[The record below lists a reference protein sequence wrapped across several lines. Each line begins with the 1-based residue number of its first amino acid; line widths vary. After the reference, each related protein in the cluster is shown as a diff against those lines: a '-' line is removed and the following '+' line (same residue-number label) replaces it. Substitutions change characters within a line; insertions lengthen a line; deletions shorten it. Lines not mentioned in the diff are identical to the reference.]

1 MGILGAETGIG
12 FPGISLYF
20 DNVPKG
26 ISIFGISISIAGIL
40 LIIGIMAGIFVTL
53 KKAARTG
60 QNKEQYIEL
69 SIYILVSTIIG
80 SRIGFVIFNWEL
92 YSDNFLQIF
101 NFRTGGLSI
110 YGGIIA
116 ALIATYI
123 YCKLKKINAL
133 LILDTSVPGILI
145 CQIVSKFGDF
155 FNRSGLGRYTDSIFR
170 MNINTTDSG
179 LNRIYRQ
186 AVISNTELA
195 KQLNRENMR
204 LGIVSDIRNNLL
216 LTEEGETF
224 IQVHPVF
231 LYEILL
237 CVILLTVILILSK
250 KKKFDGEFTYIY
262 ISGYCLGRTIIECF
276 KADSLIVIK
285 DVNVGQIISGGF
297 TLAAIVLTVLKF
309 LKYKHIFGRDK

>member
-40 LIIGIMAGIFVTL
+40 LITGIIAGIFVTI
-53 KKAARTG
+53 KKAAQTG

-116 ALIATYI
+116 ALIAVYI
-123 YCKLKKINAL
+123 YCKLKRINAL
-133 LILDTSVPGILI
+133 LILDTSILGILI
-145 CQIVSKFGDF
+145 CQIISKFGDF
-155 FNRSGLGRYTDSIFR
+155 FNRTGLGRYTDSIFR
-170 MNINTTDSG
+170 MNINTTDSS
-179 LNRIYRQ
+179 LSQIYRQ

-195 KQLNRENMR
+195 EHLGGENMK
-204 LGIVSDIRNNLL
+204 LGIVTDIRKNLL
-216 LTEEGETF
+216 LTEKGETF

-231 LYEILL
+231 VYEILL
-237 CVILLTVILILSK
+237 CIILLAVILVIGR
-250 KKKFDGEFTYIY
+250 KKKFDGELTYIFFA
-262 ISGYCLGRTIIECF
+262 GYCLGRTIIESF

-285 DVNVGQIISGGF
+285 DVNVGQIISGCF
-297 TLAAIVLTVLKF
+297 TMVAIVLTVLRLF
-309 LKYKHIFGRDK
+309 KYKHVSGRDK